1 MIYYT
6 LLPENYPTDEYE
18 QLYNRIRPML
28 PEFRK
33 HKGDSI
39 IPARERVTSALA
51 YFLLLESLKKEYPE
65 RFKFPI
71 SDNARNEYVS
81 FVNSDNGKP
90 QLTAPY
96 SDIHFNLSH
105 CRTGIACAVAGYDV
119 GIDIQDIRN
128 VRPDTVKKIAAPLL
142 HGKDIV
148 NPDEFAAFWSRYEAY
163 AKLTGEGL
171 RLSSRECDYL
181 SDEFLKSHNVHI
193 NTRALCFSGA
203 KKTAAYMSA
212 AFYIDNTYSPY
223 TSYGSSAA
231 SASSSYGLSAESAV
245 HISFNELCNSVFL

>member
-6 LLPENYPTDEYE
+6 LLPENYPVDEYE

-39 IPARERVTSALA
+39 IPARERAASALA
-51 YFLLLESLKKEYPE
+51 YFLLLEALKGEYPE
-65 RFKFPI
+65 RFKFSI
-71 SDNARNEYVS
+71 SDNALNEYVS
-81 FVNSDNGKP
+81 FINSDNGKP
-90 QLTAPY
+90 LLTAPY

-105 CRTGIACAVAGYDV
+105 CRTGIACAVAGYSV
-119 GIDIQDIRN
+119 GIDIQDVRN

-142 HGKDIV
+142 QGRDII
-148 NPDEFAAFWSRYEAY
+148 NPNEFAAFWSRYEAY

-193 NTRALCFSGA
+193 DTRVLHFSDTE
-203 KKTAAYMSA
+203 KTAAYMSA
-212 AFYIDNTYSPY
+212 ASYIINTYSSY
-223 TSYGSSAA
+223 ETYGSSATAA
-231 SASSSYGLSAESAV
+231 SPSYSLSAESAV